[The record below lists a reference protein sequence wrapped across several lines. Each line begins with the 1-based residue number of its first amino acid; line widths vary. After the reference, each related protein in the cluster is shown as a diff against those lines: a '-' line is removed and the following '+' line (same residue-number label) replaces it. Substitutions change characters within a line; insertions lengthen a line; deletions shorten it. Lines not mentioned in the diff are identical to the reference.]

1 VADLLALVEM
11 LGREIA
17 ASLLELL
24 RLALAAAAGSP

>member
-1 VADLLALVEM
+1 MADLLALVEM